1 MKKKKILIAVLK
13 ILLSCLLILALFG
26 LLLLFLHFA
35 LHIEFND
42 LKDRE
47 TVQTVVAE
55 RGAYAPLIFI
65 LISFLQVTFIPIP
78 GSVTIIAGS
87 YLFGF
92 WESLFYSYIGMIIGS
107 IFAFYLGRIIGRPFV
122 NWVVGDSKTVDK
134 YLERLKGKETVL
146 LFFMFL
152 FPFFPDDLLC
162 SVAGITPLTWF
173 KFIIMQIITRFT
185 SIFGTLIFMS
195 GEIIPYNMWGITL
208 LVILSIFAIIAFVIS
223 YKNAEKINTVIDKFA
238 SNISRKFKKK

>member
-1 MKKKKILIAVLK
+1 MKRKKIFYALGK
-13 ILLSCLLILALFG
+13 IFISLLLIGILFALM
-26 LLLLFLHFA
+26 LLFLHYT
-35 LHIEFND
+35 LHIDFQD

-47 TVQTVVAE
+47 TVQTIVAE
-55 RGAYAPLIFI
+55 NGAYAPFIFI
-65 LISFLQVTFIPIP
+65 LISFLQVTFVPIP

-92 WESLFYSYIGMIIGS
+92 WESLLYSYIGMMLGS
-107 IFAFYLGRIIGRPFV
+107 IFAFYLGRVIGRPFV
-122 NWVVGDSKTVDK
+122 NWIVGDSKTVDK

-162 SVAGITPLTWF
+162 SVAGITPLSWF

-185 SIFGTLIFMS
+185 SIIGTLIFMS
-195 GEIIPYNMWGITL
+195 GEIIPYNGWGITL
-208 LVILSIFAIIAFVIS
+208 LIILGILAIIAFIIS
-223 YKNAEKINTVIDKFA
+223 YKHADKINAFIDR
-238 SNISRKFKKK
+238 ISLKITSSFKRK